1 MSVMV
6 IFVAGEGQVSGGM
19 PHIRGRKYAGRRG
32 HCDYWPSSAY
42 RRLVALSSADVDTT
56 QS

>member
-6 IFVAGEGQVSGGM
+6 IFVAGEGKVDGGDAPHSGEEVC
-19 PHIRGRKYAGRRG
+19 RRG